1 MFQILIPLQGWY
13 DACFKQGLA
22 PASELEAANKKLEV
36 TKEEF
41 NKLLANYSM
50 MGETWVQSKKEDEK
64 MIERLKAEV
73 AVEKAKSRPLFSRH
87 HSTFGGLAKAMAHPS
102 CVAIL
107 KKGSALSVHNSE
119 YEESERFLLDGFMA
133 EIDSS
138 LKSQS
143 GSMITVEECD
153 TLSIAIDE
161 EMQAEYEDT
170 VGEEATAVVA
180 STPKGKSSKDTPYLI
195 YISPKANVT
204 VDEPLR
210 GQVSQVMK
218 KIAEEQGTNMR
229 KTQYLMSHK
238 HFAIGVDTD
247 DAVKVSECV
256 IAYQANKDLA
266 ACTTI
271 RYVPAA
277 SRSGISGISGS
288 AMKRKRAELSTPGS
302 TKKSLDTSG
311 YGG

>member
-64 MIERLKAEV
+64 LIERLKAEV
-73 AVEKAKSRPLFSRH
+73 AAERVKSRPLFSRH

-119 YEESERFLLDGFMA
+119 YEESEPFVADGFLT
-133 EIDSS
+133 EIVKS
-138 LKSQS
+138 LNSQS
-143 GSMITVEECD
+143 DLSMITADECD

-161 EMQAEYEDT
+161 EMQVKYEETDE
-170 VGEEATAVVA
+170 EEATAAVA
-180 STPKGKSSKDTPYLI
+180 STPKGKSSKNASYFI
-195 YISPKANVT
+195 YISPKASVT

-210 GQVSQVMK
+210 GKVSQVMK
-218 KIAEEQGTNMR
+218 DIAKEQGTPMR
-229 KTQYLMSHK
+229 TAKYLMKHK

-247 DAVKVSECV
+247 DADKVSKCV
-256 IAYQANKDLA
+256 TAYQANKDVA
-266 ACTTI
+266 DCTTI

-277 SRSGISGISGS
+277 SWSGLPGA
-288 AMKRKRAELSTPGS
+288 AMKRKRAEHSTPGS
-302 TKKSLDTSG
+302 TKKRLDTSG